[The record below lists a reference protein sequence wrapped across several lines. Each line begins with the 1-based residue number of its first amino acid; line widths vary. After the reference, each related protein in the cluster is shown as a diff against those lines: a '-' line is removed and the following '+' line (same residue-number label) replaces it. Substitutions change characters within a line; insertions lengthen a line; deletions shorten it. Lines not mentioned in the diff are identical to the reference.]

1 MGSVSIA
8 MATLNGARYVG
19 VQLESI
25 AAQSRLPDEL
35 IVCDDG
41 SSDATLAVISRFARN
56 APFPVRIVQ
65 NKKRLGYRENF
76 MRAAGLCSGE
86 LISFSDQDDVWH
98 HQKIERMV
106 AAFED
111 PDVLLAFHN
120 ATVVDAR
127 RAPVGQTFARSAGA
141 IYSALEL
148 PPWTVVPG
156 FSQMF
161 HRSLLRYSDL
171 HDRSVDVYSATE
183 RMPHDQW
190 FVFLASVFGSVAYL
204 PGRLAQYRQHRT
216 NCSGWL
222 PSRPLSYAVHSV
234 THARRYAVSA
244 SAAVASRLSL
254 LDELRDRSDDAD
266 KIRAAIDHYLAVK
279 RYTDLR
285 LQIYASKSLKRR
297 ARSIASL
304 IKDRAYTQAR
314 ASFGLDNLVLDMCIG
329 MSVGPVLR
337 A

>member
-8 MATLNGARYVG
+8 MATLNGARYLDA
-19 VQLESI
+19 QLESI
-25 AAQSRLPDEL
+25 AAQSCLPDEL
-35 IVCDDG
+35 VVCDDG
-41 SSDATLAVISRFARN
+41 SSDATLALVSRFARGV
-56 APFPVRIVQ
+56 PFPVRIVQ
-65 NKKRLGYRENF
+65 NQERLGYRQNF
-76 MRAAGLCSGE
+76 MRAAGLCRGD

-98 HQKIERMV
+98 HRKIERM
-106 AAFED
+106 AATFEN

-127 RAPVGQTFARSAGA
+127 RAPVGQTFARSTET

-161 HRSLLRYSDL
+161 RRSLLRYSDM
-171 HDRSVDVYSATE
+171 HDRSIDVYSAVE

-204 PGRLAQYRQHRT
+204 PGRLAQYRQHRS
-216 NCSGWL
+216 NSSGWL
-222 PSRPLSYAVHSV
+222 PSRPLTYAVHNV
-234 THARRYAVSA
+234 VHARRHAA
-244 SAAVASRLSL
+244 SACAAVTSRLAL
-254 LDELRDRSDDAD
+254 LDEFRDRSNDAD
-266 KIRAAIDHYLAVK
+266 KIEAAIEYYLAVK
-279 RYTDLR
+279 RYTELR
-285 LQIYASKSLKRR
+285 LQIYASKSLRRR

-314 ASFGLDNLVLDMCIG
+314 ASFGVDNLVLDMCIG
-329 MSVGPVLR
+329 MPVGPALR